1 MQERPE
7 IHQAIAALQRLTELF
22 TLRRQQLAGDAGLT
36 ESQWRLLEEIAAESF
51 MPSMFARRRDC
62 TPAAISR
69 GLRGLLERGWVT
81 VEIASGDARQRRYR
95 LTAEGRR
102 VLERLRRGRERA
114 IAAVWQGFDVAAL
127 RGFVG
132 FASELADHL
141 EEYAKQGGAAR
152 RAERARARR
161 AEV

>member
-7 IHQAIAALQRLTELF
+7 IHQAIGALQRLTELF
-22 TLRRQQLAGDAGLT
+22 ALRRQQLAADAGLT
-36 ESQWRLLEEIAAESF
+36 ESQWRLLEEIADETF

-69 GLRGLLERGWVT
+69 GLRSLLDRGWVT
-81 VEIASGDARQRRYR
+81 AEIAARDARQRRYR

-114 IAAVWQGFDVAAL
+114 IAAVWEGFDADAL
-127 RGFVG
+127 RGFVA
-132 FASELADHL
+132 FAGELADHL
-141 EEYAKQGGAAR
+141 EAYAQRRRGG
-152 RAERARARR
+152 
-161 AEV
+161 

>member
-7 IHQAIAALQRLTELF
+7 IHQAIAALQRLSELF
-22 TLRRQQLAGDAGLT
+22 ALRRAQLAGDAGLT
-36 ESQWRLLEEIAAESF
+36 ESQWRLLEEIADEAF

-69 GLRGLLERGWVT
+69 GLRALQDRGWVT
-81 VEIASGDARQRRYR
+81 AEIASGDARQRRYR

-114 IAAVWQGFDVAAL
+114 ITAVWDGFDAASL
-127 RGFVG
+127 RGFVA
-132 FASELADHL
+132 FSDELADHL
-141 EEYAKQGGAAR
+141 DAYAKQRGAK
-152 RAERARARR
+152 RAKQR
-161 AEV
+161 